1 MACTEITRRQDR
13 REGLRYASGLSDTEW
28 GIAEAIDAF
37 LSRIGRS
44 LRRTC
49 EP

>member
-37 LSRIGRS
+37 PALGGR
-44 LRRTC
+44 
-49 EP
+49 